1 MKAAARLL
9 ALSMILWGW
18 AAFRPALAAED
29 HGEHGHGGAASELL
43 WKSLNFALIAAG
55 IGYLLYKKGGP
66 FFRAQRES
74 IRKDIEE
81 AHRLRQEADERAAEM
96 ERRLAGL
103 ETEIESLR
111 RQASEEMAAENER
124 LKKQTEAALEK
135 IRRQA
140 EQEIEGAA
148 KAARH
153 EVRSFAAGLAAEL
166 AARQL
171 RASLD
176 EAADDA
182 LVGSFLEEMKK
193 SRGSAPKELN

>member
-1 MKAAARLL
+1 
-9 ALSMILWGW
+9 
-18 AAFRPALAAED
+18 
-29 HGEHGHGGAASELL
+29 
-43 WKSLNFALIAAG
+43 
-55 IGYLLYKKGGP
+55 
-66 FFRAQRES
+66 
-74 IRKDIEE
+74 
-81 AHRLRQEADERAAEM
+81 
-96 ERRLAGL
+96 
-103 ETEIESLR
+103 
-111 RQASEEMAAENER
+111 MAAENER

-166 AARQL
+166 AARRL